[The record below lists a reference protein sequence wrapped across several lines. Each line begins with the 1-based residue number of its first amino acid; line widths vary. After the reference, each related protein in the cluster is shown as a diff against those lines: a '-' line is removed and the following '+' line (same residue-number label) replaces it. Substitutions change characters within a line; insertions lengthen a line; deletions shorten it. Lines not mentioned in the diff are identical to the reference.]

1 MNAAFSSILV
11 SSLRFTTRRNFYL
24 NLSLHTFLSSLLYP
38 FLLSFSLPVNSL
50 SSPIF
55 IMFLGGN
62 FFQCCNKYNKC
73 SEDFFD
79 QSSLHH
85 KYFIQNKLEL

>member
-1 MNAAFSSILV
+1 MPLSAAFCFFSPFLSEKKLLYQSFSPHLSS
-11 SSLRFTTRRNFYL
+11 F
-24 NLSLHTFLSSLLYP
+24 SSLL
-38 FLLSFSLPVNSL
+38 LLISERLHSA
-50 SSPIF
+50 PIF
-55 IMFLGGN
+55 VMFLGGN

>member
-1 MNAAFSSILV
+1 MPLSASFGFFSPFHYKKKLFYQSFPPHL
-11 SSLRFTTRRNFYL
+11 SSF
-24 NLSLHTFLSSLLYP
+24 SSLL
-38 FLLSFSLPVNSL
+38 LLISERLHSA
-50 SSPIF
+50 PIF
-55 IMFLGGN
+55 VILLVGN
-62 FFQCCNKYNKC
+62 IFQCCNKYNKC